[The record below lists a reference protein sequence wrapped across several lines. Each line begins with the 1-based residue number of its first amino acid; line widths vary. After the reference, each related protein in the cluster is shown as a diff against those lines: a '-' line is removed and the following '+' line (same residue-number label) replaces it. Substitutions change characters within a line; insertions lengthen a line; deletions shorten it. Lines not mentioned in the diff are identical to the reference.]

1 MDDLDP
7 AADDRKATSARWS
20 ALARVALLAVVVP
33 VTLMVN
39 SIACGPNQRGARSAV
54 LDAAEV
60 LCALE
65 HVLEPQ
71 PVIDQ
76 LCSIE
81 EQHRDAIHR
90 IVVGVRAKT
99 VGSASASSSASA
111 APSAPPP
118 PAPVVTVPGRTG
130 RRSLPQQAL

>member
-1 MDDLDP
+1 MDTDSPAIDP
-7 AADDRKATSARWS
+7 TARSRWG
-20 ALARVALLAVVVP
+20 ALLRLALLAVVVP

-39 SIACGPNQRGARSAV
+39 SLACGPSQRGARSAV

-65 HVLEPQ
+65 HAIDPQ

-90 IVVGVRAKT
+90 IVVGVRARAA
-99 VGSASASSSASA
+99 GSASASASA
-111 APSAPPP
+111 SAPPP
-118 PAPVVTVPGRTG
+118 PPAPPPVVTVPGRTG